1 MSSWCMVRAEWVKV
15 RTALAT
21 ILLPAAVT
29 VVTIAL
35 AAVVALTGSLQ
46 PDDTVV
52 GASITAGGTLG
63 LLLAGVFG
71 ALVMAGEFGTGMIAT
86 TLAASPRRGR
96 VLGSKAVVTAG
107 VLGAAG
113 LVGTVGA
120 VTVGRLLLAGSTHAA
135 GSLAPEAL
143 GLAAVVSLAGLLGLA
158 VGSVVRHPGGAVAV
172 VLGLLLAPLL
182 VGPLLGRLQPWVAG
196 IAPTGVLMK
205 LAQSSDAVPAAVGT
219 LGGWP
224 SLGVLAAYVVIA
236 LALAALVLDRRDA

>member
-21 ILLPAAVT
+21 TVLPVAVT

-52 GASITAGGTLG
+52 GASVTAGGTLG

-86 TLAASPRRGR
+86 TFAASPRRGR

-120 VTVGRLLLAGSTHAA
+120 VAVGRVLLARSAHAA
-135 GSLAPEAL
+135 GSLVPEAL

-172 VLGLLLAPLL
+172 VLGLLLAPSL
-182 VGPLLGRLQPWVAG
+182 VGPLLGGLQPWVAG